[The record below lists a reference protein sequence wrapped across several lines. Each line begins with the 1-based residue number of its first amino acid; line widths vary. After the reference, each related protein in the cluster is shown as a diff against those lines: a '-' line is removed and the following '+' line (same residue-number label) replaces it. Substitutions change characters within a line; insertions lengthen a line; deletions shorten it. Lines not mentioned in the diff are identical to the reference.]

1 MRKRT
6 DSPRH
11 RWRLILPLFLLV
23 LGIATLAGCLYIPL
37 PKSPV
42 DSKQVDPTTV
52 LGERNSNAPLAIG
65 KVTKLAVVQVLGPP
79 LRESPDGQTIGYV
92 IRRKGGLWI
101 SLFCAYHAETDLAV
115 RLEFDASG
123 FLARYEYL
131 EQDAMQYL
139 FPGSYIHVMTHD
151 IEVFMNQISPGDR
164 LLPNANN
171 SPAKPAAPASDGSRY
186 ETVPAR

>member
-1 MRKRT
+1 MGKEFKL
-6 DSPRH
+6 PR
-11 RWRLILPLFLLV
+11 RRRLLLPILLLLIGV
-23 LGIATLAGCLYIPL
+23 ATLAGCIYIPL

-42 DSKQVDPTTV
+42 DSKQVDPTAV

-65 KVTKLAVVQVLGPP
+65 KVSKLAVVQVLGPP
-79 LRESPDGQTIGYV
+79 LREASDGRTIGYV

-123 FLARYEYL
+123 FLAHYEYL

-139 FPGSYIHVMTHD
+139 FPGSYIRVMTHD
-151 IEVFMNQISPGDR
+151 IEVFMDRIGPGNRD
-164 LLPNANN
+164 LPAVNN
-171 SPAKPAAPASDGSRY
+171 SSARPAPASDGSRY
-186 ETVPAR
+186 ETVPGR